1 MTLHKRP
8 NERLLINIFV
18 IMNMKFSDFS
28 VKITNAPSLWSDP
41 DVRSGNPSW
50 GLWPPRWLWG
60 SRQGREGRVP
70 HGRSAKRLRVEVWSR
85 WQRLR
90 GTSAAVSPVALWL
103 CCCYNWLEAAHSF
116 TSCNSYIY
124 NSTKTKSLKKKHEYI
139 LTTLSGIALVTFAY
153 LIHSIDER
161 VSQVL

>member
-8 NERLLINIFV
+8 NERLSINIFV
-18 IMNMKFSDFS
+18 IMNMKFSGFS
-28 VKITNAPSLWSDP
+28 VKITNAPWLWSDP

-60 SRQGREGRVP
+60 SRQGRGGRVP

-90 GTSAAVSPVALWL
+90 GTRAALSPVACAFVVATIDLRL
-103 CCCYNWLEAAHSF
+103 HIALRPV
-116 TSCNSYIY
+116 TLKYIIPP
-124 NSTKTKSLKKKHEYI
+124 KQRKSMKKKHEKKAFYPHCQEQ
-139 LTTLSGIALVTFAY
+139 L
-153 LIHSIDER
+153 
-161 VSQVL
+161 